1 MLPRGHGPVSH
12 QQAGR
17 GRRGEDAGDLVLLD
31 ELVGTF
37 RARMIE
43 RALVGDRRAADEE
56 GREHDVAVADD
67 PTDVARRPP
76 HVVGAEG
83 EHPLRHRIDV
93 DLIAAVRVHGELRL
107 RGGAARRED
116 VGGLVRLERD
126 VRIVVAATARE
137 EVVPGQ
143 LFGNV
148 VGAGRAAEN
157 DDVLDRRRRRDGL
170 IDDRQERNVLPL
182 PVGQVR
188 REERPGA
195 GEPHALAERARA
207 EAREDDEDDDPD
219 ADRAEHE
226 DDRLGRGR
234 HVDRDAIAL
243 HKAHRAKRRPHA
255 LGLPVQVGVR
265 ECSAF
270 ATLVLGDQSD
280 VAATSGRDVM
290 VDGVVREVRHAARVP
305 TEGRR
310 LPVEDALPLLEP
322 RQLLGGAAPE
332 LLGVVGGLFAPR
344 ANGLERIG
352 LAHPEARSR
361 SLKRWIFPVTV
372 LGSSGTNS
380 IQRGYL

>member
-1 MLPRGHGPVSH
+1 
-12 QQAGR
+12 
-17 GRRGEDAGDLVLLD
+17 
-31 ELVGTF
+31 
-37 RARMIE
+37 
-43 RALVGDRRAADEE
+43 
-56 GREHDVAVADD
+56 
-67 PTDVARRPP
+67 
-76 HVVGAEG
+76 
-83 EHPLRHRIDV
+83 
-93 DLIAAVRVHGELRL
+93 
-107 RGGAARRED
+107 
-116 VGGLVRLERD
+116 
-126 VRIVVAATARE
+126 RE

-143 LFGNV
+143 LLGDV
-148 VGAGRAAEN
+148 LGAGGATEN

-207 EAREDDEDDDPD
+207 EAREDDEDDHPD

-226 DDRLGRGR
+226 DERLSRGR

-243 HKAHRAKRRPHA
+243 HEAHRAKRRPHA
-255 LGLPVQVGVR
+255 LGLPVEVGVR
-265 ECSAF
+265 ERSAL

-280 VAATSGRDVM
+280 VAAASGRDVV

-380 IQRGYL
+380 IQRGYLYGVIRPFTNAFSSSASSSEGWRPFFSRTKAFGLVRSSLSLTPTTPHSSTAGCSISAASTSAGETHWPETFSMSSLPPS